1 MLDLVEE
8 ALDTVAHRVGR
19 LVDGQL
25 DLPVG
30 LCRDHRIDAAPF
42 EIGADGVAVVALV
55 AEHRLGQRRVL
66 RHEIV
71 VGRHV
76 GGLAGRHVEADRQPF
91 RIRSGMNLGREP
103 TARTANTVSLKPPLP
118 PAPC

>member
-1 MLDLVEE
+1 MRF
-8 ALDTVAHRVGR
+8 AHGVGL
-19 LVDGQL
+19 LVDWPLHLSVRLG
-25 DLPVG
+25 
-30 LCRDHRIDAAPF
+30 RDHRVDTAPF
-42 EIGADGVAVVALV
+42 EVVSDGVAVVALV
-55 AEHRLGQRRVL
+55 AEHGFGQRRFL

-103 TARTANTVSLKPPLP
+103 TARTANTVSLNPPLP